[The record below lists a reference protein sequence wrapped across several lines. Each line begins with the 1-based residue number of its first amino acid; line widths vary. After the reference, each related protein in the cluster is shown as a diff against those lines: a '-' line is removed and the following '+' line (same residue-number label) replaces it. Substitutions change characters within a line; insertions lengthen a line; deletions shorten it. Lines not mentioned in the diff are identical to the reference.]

1 MGGVHTFGDEY
12 SKREKEGCD
21 VGIIRENF
29 SDRVTWE
36 FASR

>member
-1 MGGVHTFGDEY
+1 MGEVHTFGDVY
-12 SKREKEGCD
+12 SRGEKEGCD

-36 FASR
+36 FGLR